1 MFSGLAK
8 NNLQFSILGNDKSG
22 KALSSFKKNVG
33 GANQVVSQLRN
44 TILAAF
50 GTREIVEA
58 ANVMIGVENRMNALT
73 GSATETGIA
82 MDNMRR
88 IASDSRSDFDAVA
101 MLYTRLA
108 LATEHLGATQRDVAD
123 ATQTVANTFIIA
135 GSHAQE
141 ANNSARQL
149 AQGLAS
155 GALRG
160 DELRSVME
168 NNTILTKMLADGL
181 NMTIG
186 ELREFGHAGKL
197 TAETVMPILIKGTK
211 ETNDQISKMPMT
223 LGQAGVAVRN
233 NFQFMIGDIQ
243 KGTEGFSAL
252 SAVVGKFAVSI
263 DLVLIPAVILLT
275 AAIGKATLAMLAF
288 RAANP
293 VTALAIAFVA
303 VLTVFYVFRDE
314 IIHGFKEIFH
324 GAKIAAKKMKL
335 SFLKLGKSINDN
347 FILPIRNGFRGFFNF
362 IFTTLNI
369 TVDNINKVID
379 KLPKK
384 IKDKLGID
392 NLPKITLLDNLV
404 PEDGELTEKI
414 NKTAKEI
421 EDLSNKVIKKIK
433 RRSILD
439 LFLGRDPND
448 PDADDGTGFNQL
460 TALEKF
466 LKDAEDG
473 YKKFSA
479 SIKTMQ
485 EEIQG
490 VFKKSYDGL
499 TNLTMDFLEKGK
511 ASFKD
516 YATSIVKELMRIAV
530 QKLLIDK
537 MFASFGA
544 TLSRIRD
551 DVTAEMDW
559 RRITG
564 GGAGFDPFTDTFAG
578 GGYTGNG
585 ARAGGVDGK
594 GGFPAILHPQ
604 ETVIDH
610 AQGQNQAQVQSMSA
624 TVNFNISTVD
634 AAGFDELLASRKD
647 LITSIINSAMNN
659 RGRMGVT

>member
-8 NNLQFSILGNDKSG
+8 NNLLFTISGNDQSA
-22 KALSSFKKNVG
+22 KAVNSFKKNVG

-211 ETNDQISKMPMT
+211 ETNEQISKMPMT

-233 NFQFMIGDIQ
+233 NFQFMVGDIQ
-243 KGTEGFSAL
+243 KATNGFSTLGAII
-252 SAVVGKFAVSI
+252 GKFAQSI
-263 DLVLIPAVILLT
+263 DLILIPAVVLLT
-275 AAIGKATLAMLAF
+275 AAIAKATIAMLAF

-293 VTALAIAFVA
+293 ITALAIAFVA

-314 IIHGFKEIFH
+314 FIHGFKLMDHNIKIFETKV
-324 GAKIAAKKMKL
+324 AL
-335 SFLKLGKSINDN
+335 SFLKLFKKINDG
-347 FILPIRNGFRGFFNF
+347 FILPIINGLRGFANF
-362 IFTTLNI
+362 IFTTINI

-384 IKDKLGID
+384 IKDKLGVD

-404 PEDGELTEKI
+404 PEDGKLTEKI
-414 NKTAKEI
+414 NKAAKKI
-421 EDLSNKVIKKIK
+421 EDLSNKVIKKVK
-433 RRSILD
+433 RKSILD
-439 LFLGRDPND
+439 LMLGRDPND

-485 EEIQG
+485 EELQG

-516 YATSIVKELMRIAV
+516 YATSVVRELIRIAV
-530 QKLLIDK
+530 QKLIIDR
-537 MFASFGA
+537 MFASMGG
-544 TLSRIRD
+544 TISQIRD
-551 DVTAEMDW
+551 VVRMDNSDFNSM
-559 RRITG
+559 
-564 GGAGFDPFTDTFAG
+564 AQGFSG

-585 ARAGGVDGK
+585 ARAGGIDGK

-610 AQGQNQAQVQSMSA
+610 AQGQGMGA

-634 AAGFDELLASRKD
+634 AAGFDELLASRKG
-647 LITSIINSAMNN
+647 LITSIINNAMNN